1 MRLYFISHGFV
12 LYFTCTIMHVS
23 RDMKISRREHRKR
36 KLKTVTCKPYPQLGK
51 CGEPENK
58 IYPAGNRPNIE
69 NVGKSEII
77 YFLSELV
84 SVWNTLGNDRRV
96 LDYERL

>member
-1 MRLYFISHGFV
+1 MWG
-12 LYFTCTIMHVS
+12 T
-23 RDMKISRREHRKR
+23 
-36 KLKTVTCKPYPQLGK
+36 G
-51 CGEPENK
+51 NK